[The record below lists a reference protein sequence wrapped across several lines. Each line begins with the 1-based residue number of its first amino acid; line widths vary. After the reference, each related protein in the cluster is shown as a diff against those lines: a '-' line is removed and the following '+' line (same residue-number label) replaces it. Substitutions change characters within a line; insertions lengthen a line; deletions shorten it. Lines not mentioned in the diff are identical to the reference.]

1 MTTTASPSMPYYL
14 DSVRLSEADLIAQL
28 TERLGTK
35 LVAYLGGVRETR
47 AVRQWAEGIRHPS
60 SDAVERIRL
69 AFQAAGMIAE
79 AGNAPSVVQAWFQGM
94 NPQLEDRSPARV
106 IREGDSHAVGPEV
119 LAAARAFARIG

>member
-14 DSVRLSEADLIAQL
+14 DSVRLSEAELIAHLSKQL
-28 TERLGTK
+28 GAK
-35 LVAYLGGVRETR
+35 LVAYIGGVRETR
-47 AVRQWAEGIRHPS
+47 AVRQWAEGSRRPS
-60 SDAVERIRL
+60 SDAVVRLRL
-69 AFQAAGMIAE
+69 AFQAAGMIAD

-106 IREGDSHAVGPEV
+106 IREGDPHAVGPEV